1 MNISTVKLIQAFS
14 HYKLHNIIKNPKRLE
29 QISWMY
35 KELIMKSMIT
45 TVRQKLTEGN
55 SDFQKSELI
64 LHCNLFH
71 HAYWNPRKW
80 TLYLCLDWQQSAM
93 ASCLSAVSQMTSS
106 PLPVPASW
114 LVLCRMGRTGPP
126 SEWRH
131 WRWVGAVLLWLMG
144 ARWGN

>member
-29 QISWMY
+29 QIFWMY
-35 KELIMKSMIT
+35 KELIMKSEIT

-71 HAYWNPRKW
+71 HVY
-80 TLYLCLDWQQSAM
+80 
-93 ASCLSAVSQMTSS
+93 
-106 PLPVPASW
+106 
-114 LVLCRMGRTGPP
+114 
-126 SEWRH
+126 
-131 WRWVGAVLLWLMG
+131 
-144 ARWGN
+144 